1 QGGGDLGARMTRLLR
16 RAPPGPTLILGA
28 DIPDATPAQVAR
40 AIAALRGADGVIGP
54 ARDGGYWC
62 LGLRHGARLTPDAL
76 DGVRWSTCHAR
87 ADTLER
93 LRGLR
98 IARAATLSDID
109 T

>member
-1 QGGGDLGARMTRLLR
+1 M
-16 RAPPGPTLILGA
+16 IW
-28 DIPDATPAQVAR
+28 AR
-40 AIAALRGADGVIGP
+40 AC
-54 ARDGGYWC
+54 DGGYWC

-109 T
+109 TAADLAAYRRQGG